1 MLEDQRERWDEG
13 AFWFGS
19 VWYTLAGF
27 FLGLQGRWGV
37 GMAYGYWVL
46 GRDGGIV
53 IYEE

>member
-1 MLEDQRERWDEG
+1 MRERDG
-13 AFWFGS
+13 MRGGFGS
-19 VWYTLAGF
+19 VRFGSVRYTLGVF

-53 IYEE
+53 IYEI